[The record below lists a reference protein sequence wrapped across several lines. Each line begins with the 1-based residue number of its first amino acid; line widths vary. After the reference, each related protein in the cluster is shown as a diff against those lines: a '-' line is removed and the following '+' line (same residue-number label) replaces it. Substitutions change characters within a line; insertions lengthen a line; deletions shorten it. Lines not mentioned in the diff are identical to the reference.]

1 MAAWATAGWLPGEG
15 KPRAVDIVCL
25 IGDRLYHA
33 PGSPCHRALE
43 AQSHGASVLTLT
55 DAMAYENG
63 MEPCGACLGDCET
76 EGATPK
82 KA

>member
-1 MAAWATAGWLPGEG
+1 M
-15 KPRAVDIVCL
+15 DIVCL

-33 PGSPCHRALE
+33 SGSACHRALE
-43 AQSHGASVLTLT
+43 AASQGAPVLTLT

-63 MEPCGACLGDCET
+63 MEPCGACLGDRDT
-76 EGATPK
+76 EGSIPK